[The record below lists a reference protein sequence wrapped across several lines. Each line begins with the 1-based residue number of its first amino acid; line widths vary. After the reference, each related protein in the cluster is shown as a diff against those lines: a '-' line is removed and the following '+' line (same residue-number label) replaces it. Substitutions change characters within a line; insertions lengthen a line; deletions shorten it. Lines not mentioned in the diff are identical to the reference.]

1 MPVRPSWKRFWNT
14 SASALRLILRSVGGV
29 SLVAVIFVF
38 VPYSWM
44 DGIHRWLGMGPLPD
58 SPVVGYL
65 ARSTSAFYAL
75 LGGLFWVL
83 SSDLSRYRPVL
94 IYLGVALTLFGLT
107 LLGVDWV
114 EGMPLFWRL
123 GEGPY
128 VIVLGLAMLLLSRR
142 VGHSCTGHSE

>member
-1 MPVRPSWKRFWNT
+1 MT
-14 SASALRLILRSVGGV
+14 SPSALRLILRTVGGV
-29 SLVAVIFVF
+29 SLLAAIFIFVPF
-38 VPYSWM
+38 SWM
-44 DGIHRWLGMGPLPD
+44 DGIHRWLGMGELPD

-83 SSDLSRYRPVL
+83 SSDLGRYRPVL
-94 IYLGVALTLFGLT
+94 IYLGIAVTLLGLA

-114 EGMPLFWRL
+114 EGMPLYWRL

-142 VGHSCTGHSE
+142 LGQSSGHSE

>member
-1 MPVRPSWKRFWNT
+1 MTT
-14 SASALRLILRSVGGV
+14 SASALRLILRAVGGV
-29 SLVAVIFVF
+29 SLLAAIFVF
-38 VPYSWM
+38 APYSWM
-44 DGIHRWLGMGPLPD
+44 DGIHRWLGMGELPD

-83 SSDLSRYRPVL
+83 SSDLVRYRPVL
-94 IYLGVALTLFGLT
+94 IYLGIAVILLGLA

-128 VIVLGLAMLLLSRR
+128 VIVLGMVMLLLSRR
-142 VGHSCTGHSE
+142 LGQSSTASS